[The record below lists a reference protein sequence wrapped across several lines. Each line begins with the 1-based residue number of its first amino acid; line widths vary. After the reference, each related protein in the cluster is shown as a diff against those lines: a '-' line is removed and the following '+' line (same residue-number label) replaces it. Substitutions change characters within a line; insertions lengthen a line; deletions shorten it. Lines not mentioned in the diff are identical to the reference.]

1 MTTSGNTT
9 EKSVRASV
17 AHIRKQIHTKPKIGI
32 VLGSGLGDFA
42 ERLTGGTAVETASI
56 PNYPKLT
63 VVGHSG
69 KLVFGKFGRI
79 GVCALQGRS
88 HFYESG
94 NLDMVLYPIR
104 VLHQLG
110 IRLLIVTNAA
120 GGMNPGFAPG
130 DLMLITDQLNLTFKS
145 PLDSREV
152 KKRNLPLYDQ
162 GMASIIRKTAAGKS
176 IPLKEGVYCG
186 VLGPSYETAA
196 EIRMASQIGAD
207 AIGMSTVNEVSYAVQ
222 AGMRVAGISCITNL
236 STGISSQKLDHSE
249 VTETANRVKLLFA
262 DLLEESVRALGA
274 AAGSR

>member
-1 MTTSGNTT
+1 MTTSESTT
-9 EKSVRASV
+9 EKNVRASV
-17 AHIRKQIHTKPKIGI
+17 AYIRKQVHTKPKIGI

-69 KLVFGKFGRI
+69 KLVFGKFGRT

-120 GGMNPGFAPG
+120 GGMNPAFAPG

-236 STGISSQKLDHSE
+236 STGISAQKLDHSE
-249 VTETANRVKLLFA
+249 VSETANRVKLLFA